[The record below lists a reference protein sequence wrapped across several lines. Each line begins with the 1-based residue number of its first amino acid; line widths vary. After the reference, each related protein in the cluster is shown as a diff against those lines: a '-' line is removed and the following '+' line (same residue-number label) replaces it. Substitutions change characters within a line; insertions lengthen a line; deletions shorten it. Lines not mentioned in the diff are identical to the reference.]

1 MIPIGVMLALVAMVC
16 WGVWTILAKVAT
28 RTLAPEA
35 AMVVS
40 YATGA
45 TLAFGY
51 VAASRGLPALPGRG
65 LAFAGLAGVF
75 AGGGAVAFYA
85 GLARGEA
92 AIVTTV
98 SALYFVVAA
107 VLGVVL
113 LGESLAVRDLAGIGF
128 AVLAIAL
135 LAT

>member
-1 MIPIGVMLALVAMVC
+1 MLSTGLLFALGAMAC
-16 WGVWTILAKVAT
+16 WGVWTLFATLAT
-28 RTLAPEA
+28 RSLAPEA

-45 TLAFGY
+45 TLALGY
-51 VAASRGLPALPGRG
+51 VLFSRGVPALPRRG
-65 LAFAGLAGVF
+65 VALAGLAGVF
-75 AGGGAVAFYA
+75 AGAGAVAFYA
-85 GLARGEA
+85 GLSEGNSGV
-92 AIVTTV
+92 VTTV

-107 VLGVVL
+107 VLGVVV
-113 LGESLAVRDLAGIGF
+113 LGESLGLRDVAGIGF